1 MPGIEIRQAVPGDAA
16 VVVDLLRSLAL
27 TLGEEEKFR
36 STEAAILR
44 HGFGADRLLWSMLA
58 MEGMSGVG
66 LACYFPTFSTTRG
79 VPGVY
84 VQDLYVAPEARGRGL
99 GRRLLAAV
107 SRDAAADWGA
117 AYLTLLVLDGNS
129 GARTFYQ
136 RLGFVL
142 PDNERPAFLDGAA
155 FAALGEVA

>member
-1 MPGIEIRQAVPGDAA
+1 MPDIEIRQAVPGDAA
-16 VVVDLLRSLAL
+16 VVVALLRSLAL
-27 TLGEEEKFR
+27 TLGEGEKFR

-44 HGFGADRLLWSMLA
+44 HGFGAERLLWSMLA
-58 MEGMSGVG
+58 MEGMGGVG

-79 VPGVY
+79 LPGVY

-107 SRDAAADWGA
+107 SRDAEADWGA

-129 GARTFYQ
+129 GARTFYR